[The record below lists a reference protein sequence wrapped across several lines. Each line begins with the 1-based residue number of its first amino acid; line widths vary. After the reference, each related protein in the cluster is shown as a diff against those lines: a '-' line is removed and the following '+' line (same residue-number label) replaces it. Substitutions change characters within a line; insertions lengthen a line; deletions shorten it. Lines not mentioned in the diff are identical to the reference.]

1 MLISISGGWRRDLP
15 QVEVQPNQDRFR
27 RRLGKLSRIG
37 RAPGRLLDG
46 MVVVTRTTLYLRLQ
60 RCLVI
65 EVWIA
70 DLHPPGRRRESSETT
85 GPCSEIHPS
94 VSIDVISSRSQRP
107 QARRYGRNATGEP
120 VAALRRARG
129 SAAGARRKR
138 RSAHPLDLCRAS
150 RGLLEGF

>member
-1 MLISISGGWRRDLP
+1 VAGGWIFHRWKSNPIKTASDDGSENYHVSEER
-15 QVEVQPNQDRFR
+15 QVDYWT
-27 RRLGKLSRIG
+27 
-37 RAPGRLLDG
+37 G